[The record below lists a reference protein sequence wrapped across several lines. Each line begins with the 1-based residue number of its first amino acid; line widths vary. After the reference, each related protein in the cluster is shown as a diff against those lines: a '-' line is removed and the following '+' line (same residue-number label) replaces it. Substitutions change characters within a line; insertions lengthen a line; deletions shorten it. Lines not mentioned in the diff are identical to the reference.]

1 MALFGKPKYST
12 VTAVKK
18 REIPPDVFTKC
29 PVSGEVVYTK
39 ELENNFKVVPKSGY
53 HFQLTAHERIKLLL
67 DGNSFEER
75 DIDLEGKDALS
86 FNGYPTKL
94 LENRQKTGLT
104 EAVITGVG
112 RMGGVIL
119 SVAVMDF
126 RFMGASM
133 GCAVGEKIT
142 RAVERATELE
152 SPLVIVCASGGARMQ
167 EGILSLMQMA
177 KVSAALA
184 RLASIAQPYIAILTD
199 PTMAGVIASF
209 ASLGD
214 IIIAEPGA
222 RIGFA
227 GARVIRETTNQEL
240 PPGFQTAEF
249 LLAHGFL
256 DQIVH
261 RSQMR
266 RCVINFLKAFN
277 GRSKLKLVPRQD
289 ILN

>member
-1 MALFGKPKYST
+1 MALFGKPRYST
-12 VTAVKK
+12 VTAVKRK
-18 REIPPDVFTKC
+18 DIPPDVFTKC
-29 PVSGEVVYTK
+29 PISGEVIYTK
-39 ELENNFKVVPKSGY
+39 ELEHNLKVVPKSGY
-53 HFQLTAHERIKLLL
+53 HFQLTAQERLKLLL
-67 DGNSFEER
+67 DGDSFEEH
-75 DIDLEGKDALS
+75 DADLEGEDILA
-86 FNGYPTKL
+86 FEGYAAKL

-104 EAVITGVG
+104 EAVVTGIG
-112 RMGGVIL
+112 RMGGVTL
-119 SVAVMDF
+119 SIAVMDF

-142 RAVERATELE
+142 RAVERAVERE
-152 SPLVIVCASGGARMQ
+152 ISLVIVCASGGARMQ

-177 KVSAALA
+177 KVSTALA
-184 RLASIAQPYIAILTD
+184 RLSAIGRPYIAILTD
-199 PTMAGVIASF
+199 PTMAGIIASF

-214 IIIAEPGA
+214 VIIAEPGA

-227 GARVIRETTNQEL
+227 GARVIRETTRQEL

-256 DQIVH
+256 DQIVP

-277 GRSKLKLVPRQD
+277 GHPNLKPLLR
-289 ILN
+289 

>member
-1 MALFGKPKYST
+1 MALFGKPRYST
-12 VTAVKK
+12 VTAIRK
-18 REIPPDVFTKC
+18 REIPPDVFIKC
-29 PVSGEVVYTK
+29 PISGEVVYTK
-39 ELENNFKVVPKSGY
+39 ELESNLKVVPKSGY
-53 HFQLTAHERIKLLL
+53 HFQLTAPERLKLLL
-67 DGNSFEER
+67 DGDSFEEY
-75 DIDLEGKDALS
+75 DANLEGEDVLA
-86 FNGYPTKL
+86 FEGYAAKL
-94 LENRQKTGLT
+94 AENRQKTGLT
-104 EAVITGVG
+104 EAVVTGIG

-119 SVAVMDF
+119 SIAVMDF

-142 RAVERATELE
+142 RAVERAVERE
-152 SPLVIVCASGGARMQ
+152 IPLIIVCASGGARMQ

-184 RLASIAQPYIAILTD
+184 HLSDTGQPYIAILTD

-227 GARVIRETTNQEL
+227 GARVIRETTRQEL

-249 LLAHGFL
+249 LLDHGFL
-256 DQIVH
+256 DQITS
-261 RSQMR
+261 RGQMR
-266 RCVINFLKAFN
+266 RCVINFLKAFT
-277 GRSKLKLVPRQD
+277 GRPKARPSPRQCASD
-289 ILN
+289 